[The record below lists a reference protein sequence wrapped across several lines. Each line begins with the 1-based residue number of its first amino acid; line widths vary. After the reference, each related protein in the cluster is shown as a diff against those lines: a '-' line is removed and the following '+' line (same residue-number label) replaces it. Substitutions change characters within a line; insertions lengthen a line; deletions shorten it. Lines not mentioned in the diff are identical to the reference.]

1 MSSVFRAPAICRGL
15 FLPWEGWFMTPAGA
29 GVCLSLGEFFR
40 LRRFAGA
47 YFSLDDREEAG
58 MCCGLFPWKE
68 RGSG

>member
-1 MSSVFRAPAICRGL
+1 
-15 FLPWEGWFMTPAGA
+15 MTPAGA